1 MPSLV
6 VLYIVE
12 ILTAICITQYFFWL
26 KRRNKGDIVNHDV
39 LNKAIIYTDT
49 KAFGNLSWWP
59 ISHIVFNAILTVIWP
74 EHVAHIFSLG
84 VLWEIFEYYTNK
96 AHSDGKTLKFKS
108 VRDKNNNIQYEKWWS
123 SSSKDILFNILG
135 ILFGLSVH
143 QL

>member
-59 ISHIVFNAILTVIWP
+59 ISHIVCNAILTVIWP
-74 EHVAHIFSLG
+74 EHISHIF
-84 VLWEIFEYYTNK
+84 
-96 AHSDGKTLKFKS
+96 
-108 VRDKNNNIQYEKWWS
+108 
-123 SSSKDILFNILG
+123 
-135 ILFGLSVH
+135 
-143 QL
+143 